1 VAKEAG
7 MRAWVGILSG
17 ILTGILLAAWSS
29 VTAGAAPQGG
39 VRTVAPPSQA
49 GTLREFTKQY
59 CITCHNARL
68 KTGGLVLESR
78 DFDHPSADADVW
90 EKVIRK
96 VQVGMM
102 PPGGAPQPDPATR
115 RALVTTLSGALDEAA
130 KANPNP
136 GRPALH
142 RLNRTEYAY
151 AIHDLLDLE
160 VDPATLLP
168 PDDSA
173 YGFDNVADVLGVN
186 ATLMEQYVSAAGKVS
201 SLAVGDPDVS
211 PAAEV
216 YTIPQDASQDR
227 HVEGLPFGTIGG
239 ILATQTIQIAGEYE
253 LSAKFF
259 RTNLGV
265 LRGLE
270 YEHVLEYAVD
280 GVRVH
285 LTKLG
290 GPDDWAANLE
300 NNTLIADQ
308 IEERAKVRVPLTA
321 GPHEITAAWIKKS
334 DAVDPVRTT
343 RPVRSS
349 HDTRDP
355 LGIPHLSTFTVAG
368 PFKPSGSGD
377 MPSRR
382 RIFTCKPATGTEERC
397 ARQIIATL
405 VRRAY
410 RGQGTDAD
418 IERLMGFFR
427 AGRQQRD
434 FERGIQVALQ
444 RVLASPKFVFRAE
457 REPDQLA
464 AGRAYVLSDLELA
477 SRLSFFLWS
486 SIPDDE
492 LLKVAAESRL
502 REPAALERQVR
513 RMLADPKSERF
524 VTNFAGQWLYLRNL
538 TNHQPNS
545 MMFPDF
551 DDQLR
556 QAFRREA
563 ELFFDSI
570 VHEDRNVLDLMTADY
585 TFVNERL
592 ARHYDIP
599 NVYGSQFRRVTLTD
613 DARKGLLGKG
623 AILTVTSRATRTSPV
638 VRGKW
643 ILDNILNAPPP
654 PPLANV
660 PPLPEPDE
668 SGQVLSMRERMEA
681 HRKNPVCANCHR
693 MFDPIGLAMENFDA
707 VGRWRARDGGSLG
720 VAIDATGELLDGTKV
735 DGVVSLRRA
744 LLRQPEM
751 FVGTVVEKLMTYALG
766 RGVAADDMPSVR
778 AIIRDA
784 SSHDNR
790 FSTLVLG
797 IVKSAPFTMRI
808 KASTSAEATADRSPE
823 RETPLTSV
831 AAR

>member
-1 VAKEAG
+1 
-7 MRAWVGILSG
+7 MRRGVGILSG
-17 ILTGILLAAWSS
+17 ILTAILLAALSG
-29 VTAGAAPQGG
+29 VPAGAARQNE
-39 VRTVAPPSQA
+39 VRPSASPSQA
-49 GTLREFTKQY
+49 QTIREFTKQY
-59 CITCHNARL
+59 CVGCHNGRL
-68 KTGGLVLESR
+68 KTAGLELDSR
-78 DFDHPSADADVW
+78 DFEHLAADADVW

-102 PPGGAPQPDPATR
+102 PPGGVPQPDAATR
-115 RALVTTLSGALDEAA
+115 RAVVTALTGALDEAA
-130 KANPNP
+130 RANPNP

-151 AIHDLLDLE
+151 AIRDLLDLE
-160 VDPATLLP
+160 VDPTTLLP

-186 ATLMEQYVSAAGKVS
+186 ATLMEQYVSAAGKIS

-216 YTIPQDASQDR
+216 FTIPQDASQDR
-227 HVEGLPFGTIGG
+227 HVEGLPLGTIGG
-239 ILATQTIQIAGEYE
+239 VLATPTIQVAGEYE

-270 YEHVLEYAVD
+270 YEHTLEYAVD

-285 LTKLG
+285 LTKMG
-290 GPDDWAANLE
+290 GKEDWAANLD

-308 IEERAKVRVPLTA
+308 IEERAKVRVPLTP

-334 DAVDPVRTT
+334 DAIDPVRTT
-343 RPVRSS
+343 RPIRSS

-355 LGIPHLSTFTVAG
+355 LGIPHLSTFTITG
-368 PFKPSGSGD
+368 PFKSMGPGD

-382 RIFTCKPATGTEERC
+382 RIFTCKPAPGAEEKC
-397 ARQIIATL
+397 ARQILATL
-405 VRRAY
+405 MRRAY
-410 RGQGTDAD
+410 RGQGTDD
-418 IERLMGFFR
+418 DVERVMGFYR

-434 FERGIQVALQ
+434 FDRGIQVALQ

-457 REPDQLA
+457 REPQPLPV
-464 AGRAYVLSDLELA
+464 GRSYRLSDLELA

-492 LLKVAAESRL
+492 LLKVAGEGRL
-502 REPAALERQVR
+502 QDTTVLERQVR
-513 RMLADPKSERF
+513 RMLVDAKSERF
-524 VTNFAGQWLYLRNL
+524 VSNFAGQWLYLRNL

-551 DDQLR
+551 DDNLR

-585 TFVNERL
+585 TFVDERL
-592 ARHYDIP
+592 ARHYGIP
-599 NVYGSQFRRVTLTD
+599 NVYGSRFRRVTLTD
-613 DARKGLLGKG
+613 EARKGLLGKG

-681 HRKNPVCANCHR
+681 HRRNPVCANCHR

-720 VAIDATGELLDGTKV
+720 VPIDASGELLDGTKV

-744 LLRQPEM
+744 LLRQPEL
-751 FVGTVVEKLMTYALG
+751 FVDTVVEKMMTFALG
-766 RGVAADDMPSVR
+766 RGVAASDMPSVR
-778 AIIRDA
+778 TIIRDA
-784 SSHDNR
+784 ASRDYR
-790 FSTLVLG
+790 FSSLVLG
-797 IVKSAPFTMRI
+797 IVKSPSFTMRI
-808 KASTSAEATADRSPE
+808 KASPE
-823 RETPLTSV
+823 RETRLTGV
-831 AAR
+831 AAAR

>member
-1 VAKEAG
+1 

-78 DFDHPSADADVW
+78 DFDHPAADADVW

-308 IEERAKVRVPLTA
+308 IEERAKVRVSLTA

-382 RIFTCKPATGTEERC
+382 RIFTCKPATGAEERC

-492 LLKVAAESRL
+492 LLKAAAESRL
-502 REPAALERQVR
+502 REPAVLERQVR

-790 FSTLVLG
+790 FSSLVLG

-823 RETPLTSV
+823 RETPLTGV

>member
-1 VAKEAG
+1 
-7 MRAWVGILSG
+7 MRACIGILPG
-17 ILTGILLAAWSS
+17 IFTGMLLAAWSG
-29 VTAGAAPQGG
+29 VPARAAPQGE
-39 VRTVAPPSQA
+39 VRTGASPSQA
-49 GTLREFTKQY
+49 GTIREFTNQY
-59 CITCHNARL
+59 CIGCHSGRL
-68 KTGGLVLESR
+68 KTAGLVLDSQ
-78 DFDHPSADADVW
+78 DFEHPAADAAVW

-102 PPGGAPQPDPATR
+102 PPAGVPQPDPATR
-115 RALVTTLSGALDEAA
+115 RALVAALSGALDEAA
-130 KANPNP
+130 RRTPNP

-142 RLNRTEYAY
+142 RLNRTEYAN
-151 AIHDLLDLE
+151 AIRDLLDLD
-160 VDPATLLP
+160 VNPTTLLP

-173 YGFDNVADVLGVN
+173 YGFDNVADVLGVS

-211 PAAEV
+211 LAAEV

-239 ILATQTIQIAGEYE
+239 VVAAPTIQVAGEYE
-253 LSAKFF
+253 LSSTFF

-300 NNTLIADQ
+300 NNTLIADE
-308 IEERAKVRVPLTA
+308 IEERAKARVTLTA
-321 GPHEITAAWIKKS
+321 GPHQITAAWIKKS
-334 DAVDPVRTT
+334 DAIDPVRAT
-343 RPVRSS
+343 RPIRSS

-355 LGIPHLSTFTVAG
+355 LGIPHLSTFTIAG
-368 PFKPSGSGD
+368 PFKPAGPGD

-382 RIFTCKPATGTEERC
+382 KIFTCQPAPNAEDRC
-397 ARQIIATL
+397 ARQIVSTL
-405 VRRAY
+405 ARRAY

-418 IERLMGFFR
+418 VDRLMSFWR
-427 AGRQQRD
+427 EGRRQRD

-457 REPDQLA
+457 REPEQLP
-464 AGRAYVLSDLELA
+464 AGRAYRISDLELA

-486 SIPDDE
+486 SLPDDE
-492 LLKVAAESRL
+492 LLEVAARNRL
-502 REPAALERQVR
+502 RDPAVLERQVR
-513 RMLADPKSERF
+513 RMLTDPKSDRF
-524 VTNFAGQWLYLRNL
+524 VDNFAGQWLYLRNL

-545 MMFPDF
+545 MVFPDF
-551 DDQLR
+551 DDNLR

-563 ELFFDSI
+563 ELFFESM
-570 VHEDRNVLDLMTADY
+570 VREDRNVLDLMTADY

-592 ARHYDIP
+592 ARHYGIP
-599 NVYGSQFRRVTLTD
+599 NVYGSRFRRVTLTE

-623 AILTVTSRATRTSPV
+623 AILTVTSHATRTSPV

-654 PPLANV
+654 PPPANV
-660 PPLPEPDE
+660 PPLPETEE
-668 SGQVLSMRERMEA
+668 SGRVLTMRERMEA

-693 MFDPIGLAMENFDA
+693 LFDPIGLAMENFDA
-707 VGRWRARDGGSLG
+707 VGRLRARDGGSLG
-720 VAIDATGELLDGTKV
+720 APIDASGELVDGTKV
-735 DGVVSLRRA
+735 DGVASLRRA
-744 LLRQPEM
+744 LLRQPEL
-751 FVGTVVEKLMTYALG
+751 FVGTVTEKLMTYALG
-766 RGVAADDMPSVR
+766 RGVAPDDMPAVR
-778 AIIRDA
+778 AIIREA
-784 SSHDNR
+784 AGRENR
-790 FSTLVLG
+790 LSAVVLG
-797 IVKSAPFTMRI
+797 IVRSTPFTMRI
-808 KASTSAEATADRSPE
+808 KASPEANPGTV
-823 RETPLTSV
+823 V
-831 AAR
+831 AAAR

>member
-1 VAKEAG
+1 MLIA
-7 MRAWVGILSG
+7 
-17 ILTGILLAAWSS
+17 ILLAALDG
-29 VTAGAAPQGG
+29 VPAGAARQTEVQTGASASPA
-39 VRTVAPPSQA
+39 RTI
-49 GTLREFTKQY
+49 REFTNQY
-59 CITCHNARL
+59 CVTCHNGRL
-68 KTGGLVLESR
+68 KTAGLELDSR
-78 DFDHPSADADVW
+78 DFDHLAADADVW

-102 PPGGAPQPDPATR
+102 PPGGVPQPDPATR
-115 RALVTTLSGALDEAA
+115 RAVVTTLSGALDEAA
-130 KANPNP
+130 RANPNP

-151 AIHDLLDLE
+151 AIRDLLDLD
-160 VDPATLLP
+160 VDPTTLLP

-201 SLAVGDPDVS
+201 SLAIGDPDVS
-211 PAAEV
+211 PAADV
-216 YTIPQDASQDR
+216 FTIPQDASQDR
-227 HVEGLPFGTIGG
+227 HVEGLPLGTIGG
-239 ILATQTIQIAGEYE
+239 VLATPTIQVAGEYE

-285 LTKLG
+285 LTKMG
-290 GPDDWAANLE
+290 GKEDWAANLD

-308 IEERAKVRVPLTA
+308 IEERAKVRVPLTP

-334 DAVDPVRTT
+334 DAIDPVRTT
-343 RPVRSS
+343 RPIRSS

-355 LGIPHLSTFTVAG
+355 LGIPHLSTFTITG
-368 PFKPSGSGD
+368 PFKSTGPGD

-382 RIFTCKPATGTEERC
+382 RIFTCKPAAGAEEKC
-397 ARQIIATL
+397 ARQILTTL
-405 VRRAY
+405 MRRAY
-410 RGQGTDAD
+410 RGQGTDD
-418 IERLMGFFR
+418 DLERVMGFYR

-434 FERGIQVALQ
+434 FDRGIQVALQ

-457 REPDQLA
+457 REPEQLP
-464 AGRAYVLSDLELA
+464 AGRSYRLSDLELA

-502 REPAALERQVR
+502 QEPAVLERQVR
-513 RMLADPKSERF
+513 RMLADAKSERF
-524 VTNFAGQWLYLRNL
+524 VSNFAGQWLYLRNL

-551 DDQLR
+551 DDNLR
-556 QAFRREA
+556 RSFRREA

-585 TFVNERL
+585 TFVDERL
-592 ARHYDIP
+592 ARHYGIP

-681 HRKNPVCANCHR
+681 HRRNPVCANCHR
-693 MFDPIGLAMENFDA
+693 LFDPIGLAMENFDA

-720 VAIDATGELLDGTKV
+720 VPIDASGELLDGTKV

-744 LLRQPEM
+744 LLRQPEF
-751 FVGTVVEKLMTYALG
+751 FVDTVVEKMMTFALG
-766 RGVAADDMPSVR
+766 RGVAATDMPSVR
-778 AIIRDA
+778 TIIRDA
-784 SSHDNR
+784 ASRDYR
-790 FSTLVLG
+790 FSSLVLG
-797 IVKSAPFTMRI
+797 IVKSPSFTMRI
-808 KASTSAEATADRSPE
+808 KA
-823 RETPLTSV
+823 
-831 AAR
+831 

>member
-1 VAKEAG
+1 VGKEAG
-7 MRAWVGILSG
+7 MRACVGVLSG
-17 ILTGILLAAWSS
+17 ILIAILLAAGSS
-29 VTAGAAPQGG
+29 MPARAAAQSEA
-39 VRTVAPPSQA
+39 RTSASPSQA
-49 GTLREFTKQY
+49 QTIREFTKQY

-68 KTGGLVLESR
+68 KTGNLVLESR
-78 DFDHPSADADVW
+78 DFDHPVIDADVW

-102 PPGGAPQPDPATR
+102 PPAGVPQPDAATR
-115 RALVTTLSGALDEAA
+115 RALVTALSGALDEAA
-130 KANPNP
+130 RTNPNP

-151 AIHDLLDLE
+151 AIRDLLDLD
-160 VDPATLLP
+160 VDPTTLLP

-239 ILATQTIQIAGEYE
+239 IVASPTIQVAGEYE
-253 LSAKFF
+253 LSSKFF

-280 GVRVH
+280 GARVH

-290 GPDDWAANLE
+290 GQADWAANLE

-308 IEERAKVRVPLTA
+308 IEERAKVRVSLTP
-321 GPHEITAAWIKKS
+321 GPHEITATWIKKS
-334 DAVDPVRTT
+334 DAIDPVRTT
-343 RPVRSS
+343 RPIRSS

-355 LGIPHLSTFTVAG
+355 LGIPHLSTFTITGPYKAAG
-368 PFKPSGSGD
+368 PGD
-377 MPSRR
+377 TPSRR
-382 RIFTCKPATGTEERC
+382 KIFTCKPAAGAEERC
-397 ARQIIATL
+397 ARQILATL

-410 RGQGTDAD
+410 RGQGSDD
-418 IERLMGFFR
+418 DVERLIGFFR

-434 FERGIQVALQ
+434 FDRGIQVALQ

-464 AGRAYVLSDLELA
+464 TGRTYRLSDLELA

-486 SIPDDE
+486 SIPDDA
-492 LLKVAAESRL
+492 LIKVATESRL
-502 REPAALERQVR
+502 HEPAVLEREVR

-545 MMFPDF
+545 MIFPDF

-556 QAFRREA
+556 QAFRRET

-570 VHEDRNVLDLMTADY
+570 VREDHNVLDLMTADY

-592 ARHYDIP
+592 ARHYGIP

-654 PPLANV
+654 PPLPNV

-681 HRKNPVCANCHR
+681 HRRNPVCANCHR

-720 VAIDATGELLDGTKV
+720 VPIDASGELLDGTKV

-744 LLRQPEM
+744 LLRQPEL

-778 AIIRDA
+778 AIIRDT
-784 SSHDNR
+784 SSRDYR
-790 FSTLVLG
+790 FSSLVLG
-797 IVKSAPFTMRI
+797 IVRSAPFTMRI
-808 KASTSAEATADRSPE
+808 KASPE
-823 RETPLTSV
+823 RETRLTS
-831 AAR
+831 APAR

>member
-1 VAKEAG
+1 
-7 MRAWVGILSG
+7 MRASLGILPG
-17 ILTGILLAAWSS
+17 VLTILLATWNG
-29 VTAGAAPQGG
+29 VPAGAAPQAE
-39 VRTVAPPSQA
+39 VRTAASPSQA
-49 GTLREFTKQY
+49 GTIREFTKQY
-59 CITCHNARL
+59 CISCHNGRL
-68 KTGGLVLESR
+68 KTAGLELDALDYE
-78 DFDHPSADADVW
+78 HPASNASVW

-102 PPGGAPQPDPATR
+102 PPAGVPHPDPAAR
-115 RALVTTLSGALDEAA
+115 RAIVTALSSVLDEAA
-130 KANPNP
+130 RANPNP

-142 RLNRTEYAY
+142 RLNRTEYAN
-151 AIHDLLDLE
+151 AIRDLLDLE
-160 VDPATLLP
+160 VNTATLLP

-173 YGFDNVADVLGVN
+173 YGFDNVADVLGVS

-239 ILATQTIQIAGEYE
+239 ILAKPTIQVAGEYE
-253 LSAKFF
+253 LSATFF

-270 YEHVLEYAVD
+270 YEHQLEYAVD

-290 GPDDWAANLE
+290 GPEDWAANLE
-300 NNTLIADQ
+300 NNTLIADE
-308 IEERAKVRVPLTA
+308 IEERAKVRLHLAA
-321 GPHEITAAWIKKS
+321 GPREVTAAWLKKS
-334 DAVDPVRTT
+334 DAIDPVRAT

-355 LGIPHLSTFTVAG
+355 LGIPHLMTFTIAG
-368 PFKPSGSGD
+368 PFKPEGTGD
-377 MPSRR
+377 TPSRR
-382 RIFTCKPATGTEERC
+382 KVFTCTPAAGAEERC
-397 ARQIIATL
+397 ARQIITTL

-418 IERLMGFFR
+418 VERLMNFWR
-427 AGRQQRD
+427 EGRRQRD
-434 FERGIQVALQ
+434 FDRGVQVALQ

-457 REPDQLA
+457 REPAQFT
-464 AGRAYVLSDLELA
+464 AGRAYRLSDLELA

-492 LLKVAAESRL
+492 LLEAATRNRL
-502 REPAALERQVR
+502 KDPAVIERQVR

-524 VTNFAGQWLYLRNL
+524 VSNFAGQWLYLRNL
-538 TNHQPNS
+538 SNHQPNS
-545 MMFPDF
+545 MVFPDF
-551 DDQLR
+551 DDNLR
-556 QAFRREA
+556 QAFWREA
-563 ELFFDSI
+563 ELFFESI
-570 VHEDRNVLDLMTADY
+570 VREDRNVLDLMTADF

-592 ARHYDIP
+592 ALHYGIP
-599 NVYGSQFRRVTLTD
+599 NVYGSNFRRVTLTE

-623 AILTVTSRATRTSPV
+623 AILTVTSHATRTSPV

-654 PPLANV
+654 PPPANV
-660 PPLPEPDE
+660 PPLPEGEE
-668 SGQVLSMRERMEA
+668 SGRVLSMRERMEA
-681 HRKNPVCANCHR
+681 HRKNPVCANCHKL
-693 MFDPIGLAMENFDA
+693 FDPIGLAMENFDA
-707 VGRWRARDGGSLG
+707 VGRLRERDGGSLG
-720 VAIDATGELLDGTKV
+720 VPIDTSGELVDGTKV

-744 LLRQPEM
+744 LLRQPEL
-751 FVGTVVEKLMTYALG
+751 FVGTVVEKLMTYGLG
-766 RGVAADDMPSVR
+766 RGLMADDMPAVR

-784 SSHDNR
+784 ASREYRLSAV
-790 FSTLVLG
+790 VLG
-797 IVKSAPFTMRI
+797 IVKSTPFTMRI
-808 KASTSAEATADRSPE
+808 KAIPE
-823 RETPLTSV
+823 VNPGTDV
-831 AAR
+831 AAAR

>member
-1 VAKEAG
+1 
-7 MRAWVGILSG
+7 MRGCVGILSG
-17 ILTGILLAAWSS
+17 ILIWILLAAWSGMP
-29 VTAGAAPQGG
+29 AGAAPQGE
-39 VRTVAPPSQA
+39 VPMAASASQA
-49 GTLREFTKQY
+49 RTIREFTNQY
-59 CITCHNARL
+59 CIACHNERL
-68 KTGGLVLESR
+68 KTAGLVLDSR
-78 DFDHPSADADVW
+78 DFEHPAADADVW
-90 EKVIRK
+90 EKVVRK

-102 PPGGAPQPDPATR
+102 PPAGVPQPDPATR
-115 RALVTTLSGALDEAA
+115 RALVAALSGALDDAA
-130 KANPNP
+130 RANPNP

-142 RLNRTEYAY
+142 RLNRTEYAN
-151 AIHDLLDLE
+151 AIRDLLDLE
-160 VDPATLLP
+160 VDPSTLLP
-168 PDDSA
+168 TDDSA
-173 YGFDNVADVLGVN
+173 YGFDNVADVLGVS

-216 YTIPQDASQDR
+216 YTIPQDASQDKQL
-227 HVEGLPFGTIGG
+227 EGLPFGTIGG
-239 ILATQTIQIAGEYE
+239 ILAEPTIQVAGEYE

-290 GPDDWAANLE
+290 GRDDWAANLE
-300 NNTLIADQ
+300 NNTLIADE
-308 IEERAKVRVPLTA
+308 IEERSKARVTLTP
-321 GPHEITAAWIKKS
+321 GPHQITAAWLKKS
-334 DAVDPVRTT
+334 DAIDPVRAT

-355 LGIPHLSTFTVAG
+355 LGIPHLSTFTIAG
-368 PFKPSGSGD
+368 PFKPTGPGD

-382 RIFTCKPATGTEERC
+382 RIFTCRPAPGAEGADEKC
-397 ARQIIATL
+397 ARQILGTL

-418 IERLMGFFR
+418 VERLMGFFR
-427 AGRQQRD
+427 TGRQQRD
-434 FERGIQVALQ
+434 FDRGIQVAIQ

-464 AGRAYVLSDLELA
+464 TGRAYRLSDLELA

-486 SIPDDE
+486 SFPDDE

-502 REPAALERQVR
+502 REPAVLERQVR

-524 VTNFAGQWLYLRNL
+524 VANFAGQWLYLRNL
-538 TNHQPNS
+538 SNHQPNS
-545 MMFPDF
+545 MVFPDF
-551 DDQLR
+551 DDNLR
-556 QAFRREA
+556 QAFWREA
-563 ELFFDSI
+563 ELFFESI
-570 VHEDRNVLDLMTADY
+570 VREDRNVLDLMTADY

-592 ARHYDIP
+592 ARHYGIP
-599 NVYGSQFRRVTLTD
+599 DVYGSRFRRVTLTD
-613 DARKGLLGKG
+613 EARKGLLGKG
-623 AILTVTSRATRTSPV
+623 AILTVTSHATRTSPV

-654 PPLANV
+654 PPPANV
-660 PPLPEPDE
+660 PPLPENEE
-668 SGQVLSMRERMEA
+668 SGRVMTMRERMEA
-681 HRKNPVCANCHR
+681 HRRNPVCANCHR
-693 MFDPIGLAMENFDA
+693 LFDPIGLAMENFDA

-720 VAIDATGELLDGTKV
+720 APIDASGVLLDGTKV

-744 LLRQPEM
+744 LMARPEL
-751 FVGTVVEKLMTYALG
+751 FVGTVVEKLMTYGLG

-778 AIIRDA
+778 TIVREAATSDY
-784 SSHDNR
+784 R
-790 FSTLVLG
+790 FSSIVLG
-797 IVKSAPFTMRI
+797 IVRSTPFTMRN
-808 KASTSAEATADRSPE
+808 KALPG
-823 RETPLTSV
+823 RETQPAGV
-831 AAR
+831 AAAR

>member
-1 VAKEAG
+1 

-308 IEERAKVRVPLTA
+308 IEERAKVRVSLTA

-382 RIFTCKPATGTEERC
+382 RIFTCKPATGAEERC

-502 REPAALERQVR
+502 REPAVLERQVR

-778 AIIRDA
+778 AIIRDT

-790 FSTLVLG
+790 FSSLVLG

-808 KASTSAEATADRSPE
+808 KASTSAEATAHRSPE
-823 RETPLTSV
+823 RETALTSV